1 MTFGL
6 VKVWLARREQF
17 DLLECGKEEE
27 DEGEEEEEEEEE
39 GQERS
44 RIPK

>member
-6 VKVWLARREQF
+6 VWLASREQF

-27 DEGEEEEEEEEE
+27 DEGEEEEEEEGQE
-39 GQERS
+39 QERS